1 MTSTFE
7 QITNELVKTFRNDER
22 TAEYDA
28 QAERYELFS
37 GWAGFHSPV
46 SRPAFIAAFGTEIV
60 EKAENEAKRIISED
74 AKNYAASDYM
84 AHVREAEAHKAARL
98 AGDEY
103 ECLLI
108 EYRLDDMNFHTE
120 ARHLHAGEYGKA
132 LEAYADAFA
141 PVQP

>member
-1 MTSTFE
+1 MTYDDLRLEDVEAMERLNEKIRWTLSGKELE
-7 QITNELVKTFRNDER
+7 QLA
-22 TAEYDA
+22 AE
-28 QAERYELFS
+28 
-37 GWAGFHSPV
+37 
-46 SRPAFIAAFGTEIV
+46 
-60 EKAENEAKRIISED
+60 
-74 AKNYAASDYM
+74 
-84 AHVREAEAHKAARL
+84 HKAARQ

-108 EYRLDDMNFHTE
+108 EYRLDDMNFHKE

>member
-1 MTSTFE
+1 MVNYTIAAALFAAAHKR
-7 QITNELVKTFRNDER
+7 IG
-22 TAEYDA
+22 
-28 QAERYELFS
+28 FS
-37 GWAGFHSPV
+37 GGAIF
-46 SRPAFIAAFGTEIV
+46 RRAR
-60 EKAENEAKRIISED
+60 KNKQKRNIMTYDDLKLED
-74 AKNYAASDYM
+74 AEAMERLNEKNRWALSGKELEQLAA
-84 AHVREAEAHKAARL
+84 AHKAARL

-132 LEAYADAFA
+132 LEAYADALA

>member
-1 MTSTFE
+1 MRFSAVRTNAKNLNIMT
-7 QITNELVKTFRNDER
+7 
-22 TAEYDA
+22 YDDL
-28 QAERYELFS
+28 RL
-37 GWAGFHSPV
+37 
-46 SRPAFIAAFGTEIV
+46 
-60 EKAENEAKRIISED
+60 ED
-74 AKNYAASDYM
+74 AEAMERLNEKNRWALSGKELEQMAA
-84 AHVREAEAHKAARL
+84 AHKAARL

-103 ECLLI
+103 KCLLI

>member
-1 MTSTFE
+1 MRFSAVRTNAKNLNIMT
-7 QITNELVKTFRNDER
+7 
-22 TAEYDA
+22 YDDL
-28 QAERYELFS
+28 RL
-37 GWAGFHSPV
+37 
-46 SRPAFIAAFGTEIV
+46 
-60 EKAENEAKRIISED
+60 ED
-74 AKNYAASDYM
+74 AEAMERLNEKNRWALSGKELEQMAA
-84 AHVREAEAHKAARL
+84 EHKAARQ

-132 LEAYADAFA
+132 LDAYADAFA